1 MSGHARD
8 AMEHLDDDIL
18 RHILRR
24 ITTPEARHAM
34 ARTARRYLAAIR
46 LEETLHLEISCAS
59 WALERVGFGSS
70 RPTSRRVARV
80 GRVAALQARAKA
92 PHRDGKF
99 PLDDFPQRD
108 RVSQASPQPVSSA
121 PSLL

>member
-1 MSGHARD
+1 
-8 AMEHLDDDIL
+8 MEHLDDDIL

-59 WALERVGFGSS
+59 WALERVGFEQLRGC
-70 RPTSRRVARV
+70 
-80 GRVAALQARAKA
+80 
-92 PHRDGKF
+92 DGK
-99 PLDDFPQRD
+99 LIAA
-108 RVSQASPQPVSSA
+108 VSIDVDERTLPRFR
-121 PSLL
+121 L